1 MAVGA
6 IRAMRAY
13 SSVSFTQPL
22 NYALSNNSEVSTAY
36 AQAVQRPAEV
46 ASAIDPVSPVGY
58 PNAQKISAKKLDPVG
73 TSAMFNEV
81 AKSFGTSVTGYG
93 SKGAGSTYNTIGQN
107 IDVLV

>member
-6 IRAMRAY
+6 IRAMHAY

-58 PNAQKISAKKLDPVG
+58 PNAQKISAKKLDPIG

-81 AKSFGTSVTGYG
+81 AKSFDGYLTSYY
-93 SKGAGSTYNTIGQN
+93 SKVI
-107 IDVLV
+107 LRRFLW